1 MYKDFEG
8 QAVTIFASIKGGS
21 PFQYKG
27 VLKKADHVLILEN
40 ASISLVREKVSS
52 SVFGANSSFLT
63 IEQDLPKVAIN
74 PDYVISIY

>member
-52 SVFGANSSFLT
+52 NVFGTNSSFLT

-74 PDYVISIY
+74 PDYIISIY